1 LSALIRH
8 LAYTPG
14 SEFFLAAEF
23 DRTVHVYRIGEAK
36 RIATFDA
43 NLDFGGDR
51 LTIHPKLGAF
61 VAGAYIR
68 YGITGYS
75 LETGS
80 QIWARPD
87 LKKVQVMK
95 VHPSGTEISCFF
107 QGKAGLILDARTGE
121 TLHKYHGVSNVFF
134 GEYVSLWVTP
144 SSYVIGS
151 TMQSG
156 QRVRKASFALM
167 DVEFMLGHF
176 VLAEIGVPLTIR
188 DVETTNITAIVKP
201 NKENLSTLAVRYI
214 SEKDSLVCFETFDP
228 GSHSLEMSYQLQTV
242 TPSGETRAEYP
253 VENGYAFAFL
263 DSGRQLINASGQ
275 VIDCITGQ
283 TTFQYDFH
291 TDGNS
296 K

>member
-1 LSALIRH
+1 MSALIRH
-8 LAYTPG
+8 LAYTLG

-23 DRTVHVYRIGEAK
+23 YRTVHVYRIGEAK

-43 NLDFGGDR
+43 NLDFGGVR
-51 LTIHPKLGAF
+51 LTIHPKIGAF
-61 VAGAYIR
+61 VAGAYTR

-107 QGKAGLILDARTGE
+107 QDKAGLILDARTGE
-121 TLHKYHGVSNVFF
+121 TLHKYHGVSKVFF
-134 GEYVSLWVTP
+134 GDDVNLWVTP

-176 VLAEIGVPLTIR
+176 VLAEIGESLTIR
-188 DVETTNITAIVKP
+188 DVETTNITATVKP

-214 SEKDSLVCFETFDP
+214 SEQDSLVCFETFDP

-263 DSGRQLINASGQ
+263 DGGRQLINASGQ
-275 VIDCITGQ
+275 VIDCLAGQ

>member
-1 LSALIRH
+1 MSALIRH

-23 DRTVHVYRIGEAK
+23 DRTVHVYRIGESK

-43 NLDFGGDR
+43 NLDFGGIR
-51 LTIHPKLGAF
+51 LTIHPRIGAF
-61 VAGAYIR
+61 VAGSYIR

-107 QGKAGLILDARTGE
+107 QGKAGLILDARTGV
-121 TLHKYHGVSNVFF
+121 TIQRYSRVLDIFF
-134 GEYVSLWVTP
+134 GEYMSLWVTP
-144 SSYVIGS
+144 TSYMIGS

-156 QRVRKASFALM
+156 QKVRKASFALM
-167 DVEFMLGHF
+167 DVEFIPGHF

-188 DVETTNITAIVKP
+188 DIETTDVTATVKCT
-201 NKENLSTLAVRYI
+201 KADLFTQATRYI
-214 SEKDSLVCFETFDP
+214 SEKESLVCFETFDP
-228 GSHSLEMSYQLQTV
+228 GSHSSEMSYQLRTV
-242 TPSGETRAEYP
+242 TPSGETRAEFP